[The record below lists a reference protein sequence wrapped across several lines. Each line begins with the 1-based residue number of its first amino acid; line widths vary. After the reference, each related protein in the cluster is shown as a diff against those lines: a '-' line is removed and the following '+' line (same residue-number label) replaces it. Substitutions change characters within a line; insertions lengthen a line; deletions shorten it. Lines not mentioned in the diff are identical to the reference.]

1 MCCCVI
7 IDMDFQSIQSL
18 PILKW
23 SIFKNMITFSYIL
36 YTKTF
41 FFFFLETFPSNDDD
55 DDDDDDACCCPS
67 CCRFV
72 FFQFYYY
79 IFSNF

>member
-1 MCCCVI
+1 
-7 IDMDFQSIQSL
+7 MDFQSIQSL

-23 SIFKNMITFSYIL
+23 SIFKNMITFSIYFTL
-36 YTKTF
+36 KHF
-41 FFFFLETFPSNDDD
+41 SFFFLETFPSDDDD

-79 IFSNF
+79 IFSNSNS